1 MTGPAELARTNP
13 IMSAG
18 VVKPVLLLAAC
29 LASLSGK
36 CRACHGASA
45 MTTSVDQNL
54 SGLEPAL
61 VAAGLENPGAAHH
74 ALQEL
79 GLTSL
84 RDIRLLDAAEG
95 VELKVALALADIV
108 LGDRSK
114 IRIAAA
120 MPVEFASSPA
130 DCEKAQDPSD
140 AGLVHV
146 PRRLAEKGDTTAS
159 ADTPW
164 VSGDILALMVTAL
177 LGIGTFA
184 LQARSAKQSDANQR
198 QIELATQEHETA
210 RATAERQLA
219 RVREQMAL
227 YAAPMVASC
236 VRRPISLSCTG
247 IVVRMANPL
256 RFVLCYDAEHLH
268 DRDRAH
274 RARAEASHTL
284 RHLQASICGAAG
296 HPARRDI
303 HYERQS
309 EDGRRYARTLLQA
322 GPGGRRVARERPGTP
337 PALHGAGDLQLDAA
351 AASDGRADRD
361 PGAVTSA
368 SRVTPRVAELD

>member
-1 MTGPAELARTNP
+1 MP
-13 IMSAG
+13 AG
-18 VVKPVLLLAAC
+18 VVKPMLLLAAC
-29 LASLSGK
+29 LASLSG
-36 CRACHGASA
+36 RWACHGTNA
-45 MTTSVDQNL
+45 TTSADQNPSEQ

-74 ALQEL
+74 ALREL

-84 RDIRLLDAAEG
+84 RDIRLLDAAEE
-95 VELKVALALADIV
+95 VELKAALALADIV

-114 IRIAAA
+114 IRITAATGHELGSG
-120 MPVEFASSPA
+120 PSE
-130 DCEKAQDPSD
+130 CKKTQDPSD
-140 AGLVHV
+140 GELIRE

-198 QIELATQEHETA
+198 QIELASQEHEAA

-236 VRRPISLSCTG
+236 VRRISL
-247 IVVRMANPL
+247 L
-256 RFVLCYDAEHLH
+256 
-268 DRDRAH
+268 
-274 RARAEASHTL
+274 
-284 RHLQASICGAAG
+284 
-296 HPARRDI
+296 
-303 HYERQS
+303 
-309 EDGRRYARTLLQA
+309 
-322 GPGGRRVARERPGTP
+322 
-337 PALHGAGDLQLDAA
+337 
-351 AASDGRADRD
+351 
-361 PGAVTSA
+361 
-368 SRVTPRVAELD
+368 